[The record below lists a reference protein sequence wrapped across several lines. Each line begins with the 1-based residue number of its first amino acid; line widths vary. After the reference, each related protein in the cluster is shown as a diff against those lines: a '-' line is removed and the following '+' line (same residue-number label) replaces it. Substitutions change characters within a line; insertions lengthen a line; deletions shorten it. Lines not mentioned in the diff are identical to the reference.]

1 MESWLERPD
10 FTDRLSHI
18 DVPALVV
25 HGEED
30 VALEPERSDGLVKG
44 LDANREMI
52 PDAGHS
58 SNLENPEPVNDAVRS
73 FLGDVY

>member
-1 MESWLERPD
+1 
-10 FTDRLSHI
+10 
-18 DVPALVV
+18 
-25 HGEED
+25 D
-30 VALEPERSDGLVKG
+30 VALEPERSDGLVEG
-44 LDANREMI
+44 LDARREMI